1 MNYVTLKGLLD
12 SLNED
17 NDLALAEVN
26 LSNIAVKVN
35 IETADIKQYLTAVGK
50 RVAIDDS
57 TNGAGKAAKLALDDF
72 EFFVMSDPTNVA
84 VLSNAINA
92 LVELTDSQK
101 AYILAMGDSTESIA
115 EQAGLGLVDIN
126 HIKHARGGKF

>member
-57 TNGAGKAAKLALDDF
+57 NNEAGKAAKLALDDF

-84 VLSNAINA
+84 VLSNSINA
-92 LVELTDSQK
+92 LTELGASEK

-126 HIKHARGGKF
+126 HIKHARGG

>member
-115 EQAGLGLVDIN
+115 EQAGLGLIDIN
-126 HIKHARGGKF
+126 HVEHARGGKF

>member
-35 IETADIKQYLTAVGK
+35 IETVDIKQYLTAVGK